1 MKTRSLFG
9 GMAIAIMFG
18 MIFAGGVTIADGS
31 AIIRFT
37 ERQEHKQYGGTERH
51 QHRSVLEYYQKMWF
65 HTTFVLQLEDA
76 ILVRARDVYS
86 RALHDIHGAKNAED
100 VTNRFKTQLRKTI
113 GDENYKKLK
122 KSTDDSRTRFFS
134 RKNIKIGE
142 QGRNRRRGK
151 FRKENLNHHNKDS
164 DKKFKPRTKTDL
176 KHHLGVDKL
185 PRIPN

>member
-1 MKTRSLFG
+1 MKTRSLFSG
-9 GMAIAIMFG
+9 IAMAIIMG
-18 MIFAGGVTIADGS
+18 IIFAGGVTIVDA
-31 AIIRFT
+31 
-37 ERQEHKQYGGTERH
+37 ERQEHDVSRWNHRQYGGPERH
-51 QHRSVLEYYQKMWF
+51 LHRSVLEYYQKMWF